1 MKNKQQKRI
10 FIVLMIIFTITLVS
24 VLVAVNIINVN
35 SSFRQQRR
43 MIRDDIGF
51 YGIEAFCGNDNQ
63 KIKRKEYDYSTSVV
77 LKNKTIM
84 VLSNSLKETTDK
96 DILSMTQKLQKSGKR
111 FGSIDDYIYLVRIL
125 KSGNTVYIFVNNKE
139 ALQNSKQF
147 FIVSIFIFLL
157 SVIVFTIISYY
168 LSRWM
173 IKPSEKAI
181 KNQKIFVANISHD
194 LKTPITIIRANAD
207 LIENEVKNKKSIK
220 YIQQETE
227 KLNHLVNEMLTLTR
241 IDNTIS
247 KENFKSFNFGD
258 SLFDVVLPFESIAY
272 EKGIRFNININIDEV
287 TDYFGD
293 ENNIQKLAEILI
305 DNAMSYTAK
314 GGIVDVD
321 AYENSKAV
329 TLSVTN
335 TGEPI
340 SDEKK
345 VEIFDRFYR
354 ESKSRERTGNHYG
367 LGLSIANTIV
377 KKHNGK
383 ITVESKNGK
392 NTFTVTL
399 PK

>member
-1 MKNKQQKRI
+1 M
-10 FIVLMIIFTITLVS
+10 LMIIFTITLVS

-63 KIKRKEYDYSTSVV
+63 KIKRQEYDYSTSVV
-77 LKNKTIM
+77 LKNKNIM

-96 DILSMTQKLQKSGKR
+96 DILSMTQKLQKNGKR

-258 SLFDVVLPFESIAY
+258 PLFDVVLPFESIAY
-272 EKGIRFNININIDEV
+272 EKGIRFNINIDEV

-392 NTFTVTL
+392 NTFTVIL

>member
-1 MKNKQQKRI
+1 M
-10 FIVLMIIFTITLVS
+10 LMIIFTITLVS
-24 VLVAVNIINVN
+24 ILVAVNIINVN

-63 KIKRKEYDYSTSVV
+63 KIKRQEYDYSTSVV
-77 LKNKTIM
+77 LKNKNIM

-96 DILSMTQKLQKSGKR
+96 DILSMTQKLQKNGKR

-220 YIQQETE
+220 YIKQETE

-272 EKGIRFNININIDEV
+272 EKGIRFNININEV

-293 ENNIQKLAEILI
+293 ESNIQKLAEILI

-392 NTFTVTL
+392 NTFTVIL

>member
-24 VLVAVNIINVN
+24 VLVAVNIINLN

-63 KIKRKEYDYSTSVV
+63 KIKRQEYDYSTSVV

-96 DILSMTQKLQKSGKR
+96 DILSMTQELQKNGKR

-272 EKGIRFNININIDEV
+272 EKGIRFNINIDEV

-293 ENNIQKLAEILI
+293 ESNIQKLAEILI

-354 ESKSRERTGNHYG
+354 ESKSRESTGSHYG

-383 ITVESKNGK
+383 ISIESKNGK
-392 NTFTVTL
+392 NTFTVIL

>member
-1 MKNKQQKRI
+1 
-10 FIVLMIIFTITLVS
+10 MIIFTITLIS
-24 VLVAVNIINVN
+24 VLVAVNIINLN

-63 KIKRKEYDYSTSVV
+63 KIKRQEYDYSTSVV
-77 LKNKTIM
+77 LKNKDIM

-96 DILSMTQKLQKSGKR
+96 DILNMTKELQKDKKR
-111 FGSIDDYIYLVRIL
+111 FGSIDDYIYVVRTL
-125 KSGNTVYIFVNNKE
+125 RSGNTVYIFVDNKE
-139 ALQNSKQF
+139 AMQNSKQF

-194 LKTPITIIRANAD
+194 LKTPITIIKANAD

-220 YIQQETE
+220 YIKQETE

-272 EKGIRFNININIDEV
+272 EKGIRFNINIDEV
-287 TDYFGD
+287 TDYLGD
-293 ENNIQKLAEILI
+293 ESNIQKLAEILI

-321 AYENSKAV
+321 AYENSKVV

-354 ESKSRERTGNHYG
+354 ESKSRESTGNHYG
-367 LGLSIANTIV
+367 LGLSIASTIV

-383 ITVESKNGK
+383 ISIESKNGK

>member
-24 VLVAVNIINVN
+24 ILVAVNIINVN

-63 KIKRKEYDYSTSVV
+63 KIKRQEYDYSTSVV
-77 LKNKTIM
+77 SKNKNIM

-272 EKGIRFNININIDEV
+272 EKGIRFNINIDEV

-293 ENNIQKLAEILI
+293 ESNIQKLAEILI

-392 NTFTVTL
+392 NTFTVIL

>member
-1 MKNKQQKRI
+1 M
-10 FIVLMIIFTITLVS
+10 LMIIFTITLVS
-24 VLVAVNIINVN
+24 ILVAVNIINVN

-63 KIKRKEYDYSTSVV
+63 KIKRQEYDYSTSVV
-77 LKNKTIM
+77 LKNKNIM

-227 KLNHLVNEMLTLTR
+227 KLNHLVNEMLTLNR

-272 EKGIRFNININIDEV
+272 EKGIRFNINIDEV

-293 ENNIQKLAEILI
+293 ESNIQKLAEILI

-392 NTFTVTL
+392 NTFTVIL

>member
-1 MKNKQQKRI
+1 M
-10 FIVLMIIFTITLVS
+10 LMIIFTITLVS
-24 VLVAVNIINVN
+24 VLVAVNIINLN

-63 KIKRKEYDYSTSVV
+63 KIKRQEYDYSTSVV

-96 DILSMTQKLQKSGKR
+96 DILSMTQELQKNGKK

-272 EKGIRFNININIDEV
+272 EKGIRFNINIDEV

-354 ESKSRERTGNHYG
+354 ESNSRESTGNHYG

-383 ITVESKNGK
+383 ISIESKNGK
-392 NTFTVTL
+392 NTFTVIL

>member
-1 MKNKQQKRI
+1 M
-10 FIVLMIIFTITLVS
+10 LMIIFTITLVS

-63 KIKRKEYDYSTSVV
+63 KIKRQEYDYSTSVV
-77 LKNKTIM
+77 LKNKNIM
-84 VLSNSLKETTDK
+84 VLSNSLKDTTDK
-96 DILSMTQKLQKSGKR
+96 DILNMTKELQKSGKR
-111 FGSIDDYIYLVRIL
+111 FGSIDNYIYLVRIL

-247 KENFKSFNFGD
+247 KENFKNFNFGD

-272 EKGIRFNININIDEV
+272 EKGIKFNINIDES
-287 TDYFGD
+287 TNYFGN
-293 ENNIQKLAEILI
+293 ETNIQKLAEILI
-305 DNAMSYTAK
+305 DNAMSYTSK

-321 AYENSKAV
+321 AYESSKAV

-345 VEIFDRFYR
+345 EEIFDRFYR
-354 ESKSRERTGNHYG
+354 ESKSRESTGNHYG
-367 LGLSIANTIV
+367 LGLSIASTIV

-383 ITVESKNGK
+383 ISVESKNGK

>member
-1 MKNKQQKRI
+1 M
-10 FIVLMIIFTITLVS
+10 LMIIFTITLVS
-24 VLVAVNIINVN
+24 VLVAVNIINLN

-63 KIKRKEYDYSTSVV
+63 KIKRQEYDYSTSVV
-77 LKNKTIM
+77 LKNKNIM
-84 VLSNSLKETTDK
+84 VLSNSLEKTTDK
-96 DILSMTQKLQKSGKR
+96 DILSMTQELQKSGKR

-157 SVIVFTIISYY
+157 SVILFTIISYY

-272 EKGIRFNININIDEV
+272 EKGIRFNINIDEV

-293 ENNIQKLAEILI
+293 ESNIQKLAEILI
-305 DNAMSYTAK
+305 DNAMSYTDK

-354 ESKSRERTGNHYG
+354 ESKSRESTGNHYG

-392 NTFTVTL
+392 NTFTVIL

>member
-1 MKNKQQKRI
+1 M
-10 FIVLMIIFTITLVS
+10 LMIIFTITLVS

-63 KIKRKEYDYSTSVV
+63 KIKRQEYDYSTSVV
-77 LKNKTIM
+77 LKNKNIM
-84 VLSNSLKETTDK
+84 VLSNSLKDTTDK
-96 DILSMTQKLQKSGKR
+96 DILNMTKGLQKSGKR
-111 FGSIDDYIYLVRIL
+111 FGSIDNYIYLVRIL

-247 KENFKSFNFGD
+247 KENFKNFNFGD

-272 EKGIRFNININIDEV
+272 EKGIKFNINIDES
-287 TDYFGD
+287 TNYFGN
-293 ENNIQKLAEILI
+293 ETNIQKLAEILI

-345 VEIFDRFYR
+345 EEIFDRFYR
-354 ESKSRERTGNHYG
+354 ESKSRESTGNHYG
-367 LGLSIANTIV
+367 LGLSIASTIV
-377 KKHNGK
+377 KKHKGK
-383 ITVESKNGK
+383 ISVESKNGK

>member
-1 MKNKQQKRI
+1 M
-10 FIVLMIIFTITLVS
+10 LMIIFTITLVS
-24 VLVAVNIINVN
+24 ILVAVNIINVN

-51 YGIEAFCGNDNQ
+51 YGIEAFCGNDNR
-63 KIKRKEYDYSTSVV
+63 KIKRQEYDYSTSVV
-77 LKNKTIM
+77 LKNKNIM

-272 EKGIRFNININIDEV
+272 EKGIRFNINIDEV

>member
-1 MKNKQQKRI
+1 M
-10 FIVLMIIFTITLVS
+10 LMIIFTITLVS

-63 KIKRKEYDYSTSVV
+63 KIKRQEYDYSTSVV

-272 EKGIRFNININIDEV
+272 EKGIRFNINININEV

-293 ENNIQKLAEILI
+293 ESNIQKLAEILI

-392 NTFTVTL
+392 NTFTVIL

>member
-1 MKNKQQKRI
+1 M
-10 FIVLMIIFTITLVS
+10 LMIIFTITLVS

-63 KIKRKEYDYSTSVV
+63 KIKRQEYDYSTSVV
-77 LKNKTIM
+77 LKNKNIM
-84 VLSNSLKETTDK
+84 VLSNSLKDTTDK
-96 DILSMTQKLQKSGKR
+96 DILNMTKGLQKSGKR
-111 FGSIDDYIYLVRIL
+111 FGSIDNYIYLVRIL

-247 KENFKSFNFGD
+247 KENFKNFNFGD

-272 EKGIRFNININIDEV
+272 EKGIKFNINIDES
-287 TDYFGD
+287 TNYFGN
-293 ENNIQKLAEILI
+293 ETNIQKLAEILI

-345 VEIFDRFYR
+345 EEIFDRFYR
-354 ESKSRERTGNHYG
+354 ESKSRESTGNHYG
-367 LGLSIANTIV
+367 LGLSIASTIV

>member
-111 FGSIDDYIYLVRIL
+111 FGSIDNYIYLVRIL

-272 EKGIRFNININIDEV
+272 EKGIRFNINIDEV

-354 ESKSRERTGNHYG
+354 ESKSRESTGNHYG

-383 ITVESKNGK
+383 ISIESKNGK
-392 NTFTVTL
+392 NTFTVIL

>member
-1 MKNKQQKRI
+1 M
-10 FIVLMIIFTITLVS
+10 LMIIFTITLVS
-24 VLVAVNIINVN
+24 ILVAVNIINVN

-63 KIKRKEYDYSTSVV
+63 KIKRQEYDYSTSVV
-77 LKNKTIM
+77 LKNKNIM

-96 DILSMTQKLQKSGKR
+96 DILSMTQKLQKNGKR

-139 ALQNSKQF
+139 SLQNSKQF

-272 EKGIRFNININIDEV
+272 EKGIRFNINIDEV

-392 NTFTVTL
+392 NTFTVIL

>member
-1 MKNKQQKRI
+1 M
-10 FIVLMIIFTITLVS
+10 LMIIFTITLVS

-63 KIKRKEYDYSTSVV
+63 KIKRQEYDYSTSVV
-77 LKNKTIM
+77 LKNKNIM
-84 VLSNSLKETTDK
+84 VLSNSLKDTTDK
-96 DILSMTQKLQKSGKR
+96 DILNMTKGLQKSGKR
-111 FGSIDDYIYLVRIL
+111 FGSIDDYIYVVRTL
-125 KSGNTVYIFVNNKE
+125 RSGNVVYIFVNNKE

-247 KENFKSFNFGD
+247 KENFKNFNFGD

-272 EKGIRFNININIDEV
+272 EKGIKFNINIDES
-287 TDYFGD
+287 TNYFGN
-293 ENNIQKLAEILI
+293 ETNIQKLAEILI

-321 AYENSKAV
+321 AYESSKV
-329 TLSVTN
+329 ITLSVTN

-345 VEIFDRFYR
+345 EEIFDRFYR
-354 ESKSRERTGNHYG
+354 ESKSRESTGNHYG
-367 LGLSIANTIV
+367 LGLSIASTIV

-383 ITVESKNGK
+383 ISVESKNGK

>member
-10 FIVLMIIFTITLVS
+10 FVVLMIIFTITLVS
-24 VLVAVNIINVN
+24 VLVAVNIINLN

-63 KIKRKEYDYSTSVV
+63 KIKRQEYDYSTSVV
-77 LKNKTIM
+77 LKNKNIM
-84 VLSNSLKETTDK
+84 VLSNSLKDTTDK
-96 DILSMTQKLQKSGKR
+96 DILNMTKGLQKSGKR
-111 FGSIDDYIYLVRIL
+111 FGSIDNYIYLVRIL

-247 KENFKSFNFGD
+247 KENFKNFNFGD

-272 EKGIRFNININIDEV
+272 EKGIKFNINIDES
-287 TDYFGD
+287 TNYFGN
-293 ENNIQKLAEILI
+293 ETNIQKLAEILI

-321 AYENSKAV
+321 AYESSKAV

-345 VEIFDRFYR
+345 EEIFDRFYR
-354 ESKSRERTGNHYG
+354 ESKSRESTGNHYG
-367 LGLSIANTIV
+367 LGLSIASTIV

-383 ITVESKNGK
+383 ISVESKNGK
-392 NTFTVTL
+392 NTFTVIL

>member
-24 VLVAVNIINVN
+24 ILVAVNIINVN

-63 KIKRKEYDYSTSVV
+63 KIKRQEYDYSTSVV
-77 LKNKTIM
+77 LKNKNIM

-173 IKPSEKAI
+173 IKPSEKVI

-272 EKGIRFNININIDEV
+272 EKGIRFNINIDEV

-293 ENNIQKLAEILI
+293 ESNIQKLAEILI
-305 DNAMSYTAK
+305 DNTMSYTAK

-392 NTFTVTL
+392 NTFTVIL

>member
-1 MKNKQQKRI
+1 M
-10 FIVLMIIFTITLVS
+10 LMIIFTITLVS
-24 VLVAVNIINVN
+24 ILVAVNIINVN

-63 KIKRKEYDYSTSVV
+63 KIKRQEYDYSTSVV
-77 LKNKTIM
+77 LKNKNIM

-272 EKGIRFNININIDEV
+272 EKGIRFNINIDEV

-293 ENNIQKLAEILI
+293 ESNIQKLAEILI

-392 NTFTVTL
+392 NTFTVIL

>member
-10 FIVLMIIFTITLVS
+10 FVVLMIIFTITLVS

-63 KIKRKEYDYSTSVV
+63 KIKRQEYDYSTSVV
-77 LKNKTIM
+77 LKNKNIM
-84 VLSNSLKETTDK
+84 VLSNSLEDTTDK
-96 DILSMTQKLQKSGKR
+96 DILNMTKGLQKSGKR
-111 FGSIDDYIYLVRIL
+111 FGSIDNYIYLVRIL

-247 KENFKSFNFGD
+247 KENFKNFNFGD

-272 EKGIRFNININIDEV
+272 EKGIRFNINIDES
-287 TDYFGD
+287 TNYFGN
-293 ENNIQKLAEILI
+293 ETNIQKLAEILI

-321 AYENSKAV
+321 AYESSKAV

-345 VEIFDRFYR
+345 EEIFDRFYR
-354 ESKSRERTGNHYG
+354 ESKSRESTGNHYG
-367 LGLSIANTIV
+367 LGLSIASTIV

-383 ITVESKNGK
+383 ISVESKNGK

>member
-1 MKNKQQKRI
+1 M
-10 FIVLMIIFTITLVS
+10 LMIIFTITLVS

-43 MIRDDIGF
+43 MIRDDIAF

-63 KIKRKEYDYSTSVV
+63 KIKRQEYDYSTSVV
-77 LKNKTIM
+77 LKNKNIM
-84 VLSNSLKETTDK
+84 VLSNSLKDTTDK
-96 DILSMTQKLQKSGKR
+96 DILNMTKGLQKSGKR
-111 FGSIDDYIYLVRIL
+111 FGSIDNYIYLVRIL

-220 YIQQETE
+220 YIKQETE

-247 KENFKSFNFGD
+247 KENFKNFNFGD

-272 EKGIRFNININIDEV
+272 EKGIKFNINIDES
-287 TDYFGD
+287 TNYFGN
-293 ENNIQKLAEILI
+293 ETNIQKLAEILI

-321 AYENSKAV
+321 AYESSKAV

-345 VEIFDRFYR
+345 EEIFDRFYR
-354 ESKSRERTGNHYG
+354 ESKSRESTGNHYG
-367 LGLSIANTIV
+367 LGLSIASTIV

-383 ITVESKNGK
+383 ISVESKNGK

>member
-1 MKNKQQKRI
+1 M
-10 FIVLMIIFTITLVS
+10 LMIIFTITLVS

-63 KIKRKEYDYSTSVV
+63 KIKRQEYDYSTSVV
-77 LKNKTIM
+77 LKNKNIM

-96 DILSMTQKLQKSGKR
+96 DILSMTQKLQKNGKR

-247 KENFKSFNFGD
+247 KGNFKSFNFGD

-272 EKGIRFNININIDEV
+272 EKGIRFNINIDEV

-392 NTFTVTL
+392 NTFTVIL

>member
-1 MKNKQQKRI
+1 M
-10 FIVLMIIFTITLVS
+10 LMIIFTITLIS
-24 VLVAVNIINVN
+24 ILVAVNIINLN

-63 KIKRKEYDYSTSVV
+63 KIKRQEYDYSTSVV
-77 LKNKTIM
+77 LKNKNIM
-84 VLSNSLKETTDK
+84 VLSNSLEETTDK
-96 DILSMTQKLQKSGKR
+96 DILSMTQELQKSGKR
-111 FGSIDDYIYLVRIL
+111 FGSIDDYIYLVRTL

-147 FIVSIFIFLL
+147 FIVSIFIYLL
-157 SVIVFTIISYY
+157 SMIAFTIISYY

-220 YIQQETE
+220 YIKQETE

-247 KENFKSFNFGD
+247 KENFKNFNFGD

-272 EKGIRFNININIDEV
+272 EKGIKFNINIDEG
-287 TDYFGD
+287 TNYFGN
-293 ENNIQKLAEILI
+293 ETHIQKLAEILI

-321 AYENSKAV
+321 AYENSKV
-329 TLSVTN
+329 ITLSVTN

-345 VEIFDRFYR
+345 EEIFDRFYR
-354 ESKSRERTGNHYG
+354 ESKSRESTGNHYG

-392 NTFTVTL
+392 NTFTVIL

>member
-10 FIVLMIIFTITLVS
+10 FVVLMIIFTITLAS
-24 VLVAVNIINVN
+24 VLVVVNIINLN

-63 KIKRKEYDYSTSVV
+63 KIKRQEYDYSTSVV
-77 LKNKTIM
+77 LKNKDIM
-84 VLSNSLKETTDK
+84 VLSNSLEKTTDK
-96 DILSMTQKLQKSGKR
+96 DILSMTQELQKSGKR
-111 FGSIDDYIYLVRIL
+111 FGSIDDYIYVVRTL
-125 KSGNTVYIFVNNKE
+125 RSGNTVYIFVNNKE

-147 FIVSIFIFLL
+147 FIVSIFIYIL
-157 SVIVFTIISYY
+157 SMIAFTIISYY

-272 EKGIRFNININIDEV
+272 EKGIRFNINIDEV

-293 ENNIQKLAEILI
+293 ESNIQKLAEILI

-321 AYENSKAV
+321 AYENSKVV

-354 ESKSRERTGNHYG
+354 ESKSRGSTGNHYG
-367 LGLSIANTIV
+367 LGLSIASTIV

-383 ITVESKNGK
+383 ISIESKNGK

>member
-1 MKNKQQKRI
+1 
-10 FIVLMIIFTITLVS
+10 MIIFTITLVS
-24 VLVAVNIINVN
+24 VLVAVNIINLN
-35 SSFRQQRR
+35 SSFIQQRR

-51 YGIEAFCGNDNQ
+51 YGIKAFCGNDNQ
-63 KIKRKEYDYSTSVV
+63 KIKRQEYDYSTSVV
-77 LKNKTIM
+77 LKNKNIM
-84 VLSNSLKETTDK
+84 VLSNSLEETADK
-96 DILSMTQKLQKSGKR
+96 DILSMTQELQKSEKR
-111 FGSIDDYIYLVRIL
+111 FGSIDDYIYVVRTL
-125 KSGNTVYIFVNNKE
+125 RSGNTVYIFVDNKE

-157 SVIVFTIISYY
+157 SVIAFTIISYY

-272 EKGIRFNININIDEV
+272 EKGIRFNINIDEV

-293 ENNIQKLAEILI
+293 ESNIQKLAEILI
-305 DNAMSYTAK
+305 DNAMSYTTK

-321 AYENSKAV
+321 AYENSKTV

-354 ESKSRERTGNHYG
+354 ASKSRESTGNHYG

-383 ITVESKNGK
+383 ISIESKNGK

>member
-1 MKNKQQKRI
+1 M
-10 FIVLMIIFTITLVS
+10 LMIIFTITLVS
-24 VLVAVNIINVN
+24 VLVAVNIINLN
-35 SSFRQQRR
+35 SSFIQQRR

-51 YGIEAFCGNDNQ
+51 YGIKAFCGNDNQ
-63 KIKRKEYDYSTSVV
+63 KIKRQEYDYSTSVV
-77 LKNKTIM
+77 LKNKNIM
-84 VLSNSLKETTDK
+84 VLSNSLEETADK
-96 DILSMTQKLQKSGKR
+96 DILSMTQELQKSEKR
-111 FGSIDDYIYLVRIL
+111 FGSIDDYIYVVRTL
-125 KSGNTVYIFVNNKE
+125 RSGNTVYIFVDNKE

-157 SVIVFTIISYY
+157 SVIAFTIISYY

-272 EKGIRFNININIDEV
+272 EKGIRFNININEV

-293 ENNIQKLAEILI
+293 ESNIQKLAEILI

-392 NTFTVTL
+392 NTFTVIL

>member
-1 MKNKQQKRI
+1 M
-10 FIVLMIIFTITLVS
+10 LMIIFTITLVS
-24 VLVAVNIINVN
+24 VLVAVNIINLN

-63 KIKRKEYDYSTSVV
+63 KIKRQEYDYSTSVV
-77 LKNKTIM
+77 LKNKDIM

-96 DILSMTQKLQKSGKR
+96 DILNMTKELQKDKKR
-111 FGSIDDYIYLVRIL
+111 FGSIDDYIYLVRTL
-125 KSGNTVYIFVNNKE
+125 RSGNTVYIFVDNKE
-139 ALQNSKQF
+139 AMQNSKQF

-194 LKTPITIIRANAD
+194 LKTPITIIKANAD

-220 YIQQETE
+220 YIKQETE

-272 EKGIRFNININIDEV
+272 EKGIRFNINIDEV

-293 ENNIQKLAEILI
+293 ESNIQKLAEILI

-321 AYENSKAV
+321 AYENSKVV

-354 ESKSRERTGNHYG
+354 ESKSRESTGNHYG
-367 LGLSIANTIV
+367 LGLSIASTIV

-383 ITVESKNGK
+383 ISIESKNGK

>member
-1 MKNKQQKRI
+1 M
-10 FIVLMIIFTITLVS
+10 LMIIFTITLVS

-63 KIKRKEYDYSTSVV
+63 KIKRQEYDYSTSVV
-77 LKNKTIM
+77 LKNKNIM

-207 LIENEVKNKKSIK
+207 LIENEVKNKISIK

-272 EKGIRFNININIDEV
+272 EKGIRFNINIDEV

-293 ENNIQKLAEILI
+293 ESNIQKLAEILI

-392 NTFTVTL
+392 NTFTVIL

>member
-1 MKNKQQKRI
+1 M
-10 FIVLMIIFTITLVS
+10 LMIIFTITLVS
-24 VLVAVNIINVN
+24 VLVAVNIINLN

-63 KIKRKEYDYSTSVV
+63 KIKRQEYDYSTSVV

-96 DILSMTQKLQKSGKR
+96 DILSMTQELQKNGKR

-272 EKGIRFNININIDEV
+272 EKGIRFNINIDES
-287 TDYFGD
+287 TTYFGD

-354 ESKSRERTGNHYG
+354 ESKSRESTGNHYG

-383 ITVESKNGK
+383 ISIESKNGK
-392 NTFTVTL
+392 NTFTVIL

>member
-1 MKNKQQKRI
+1 M
-10 FIVLMIIFTITLVS
+10 LMIIFTITLVS
-24 VLVAVNIINVN
+24 VLVAVNIINLN

-63 KIKRKEYDYSTSVV
+63 KIKRQEYDYSTSVV

-96 DILSMTQKLQKSGKR
+96 DILSMTQELQKNGKR

-147 FIVSIFIFLL
+147 YIVSIFIFLL

-272 EKGIRFNININIDEV
+272 EKGIMFNINIDEV

-293 ENNIQKLAEILI
+293 ESNIQKLAEILI

-354 ESKSRERTGNHYG
+354 ESKSRESTGNHYG

-383 ITVESKNGK
+383 ISIESKNGK
-392 NTFTVTL
+392 NTFTVIL

>member
-1 MKNKQQKRI
+1 M
-10 FIVLMIIFTITLVS
+10 LMIIFTITLVS

-63 KIKRKEYDYSTSVV
+63 KIKRQEYDYSTSVV

-181 KNQKIFVANISHD
+181 KNQRIFVANISHD

-272 EKGIRFNININIDEV
+272 EKGIRFNININEV

-293 ENNIQKLAEILI
+293 ESNIQKLAEILI

-392 NTFTVTL
+392 NTFTVIL

>member
-63 KIKRKEYDYSTSVV
+63 KIKRQEYDYSTSVV

-272 EKGIRFNININIDEV
+272 EKGIRFNININEV

-293 ENNIQKLAEILI
+293 ESNIQKLAEILI

-392 NTFTVTL
+392 NTFTVIL

>member
-1 MKNKQQKRI
+1 M
-10 FIVLMIIFTITLVS
+10 LMIIFTITLVS
-24 VLVAVNIINVN
+24 VLVAVNIINLN

-63 KIKRKEYDYSTSVV
+63 KIKRQEYDYSTSVV

-96 DILSMTQKLQKSGKR
+96 DILSMTQKLQKNGKR

-272 EKGIRFNININIDEV
+272 EKGIRFNINIDEV

-392 NTFTVTL
+392 NTFTVKL

>member
-24 VLVAVNIINVN
+24 VLVAVNIINLN

-63 KIKRKEYDYSTSVV
+63 KIKRQEYDYSTSVV
-77 LKNKTIM
+77 LKNKDIM

-96 DILSMTQKLQKSGKR
+96 DILNMTKELQKDKKR
-111 FGSIDDYIYLVRIL
+111 FGSIDDYIYVVRTL
-125 KSGNTVYIFVNNKE
+125 RSGNTVYIFVDNKE

-194 LKTPITIIRANAD
+194 LKTPITIIKANAD

-220 YIQQETE
+220 YIKQETE

-272 EKGIRFNININIDEV
+272 EKGISFNINIDEV

-293 ENNIQKLAEILI
+293 ESNIQKLAEILI

-321 AYENSKAV
+321 AYENSKIV

-354 ESKSRERTGNHYG
+354 ESKSRESTGNHYG
-367 LGLSIANTIV
+367 LGLSIASTIV

-383 ITVESKNGK
+383 ISIESKNGK

>member
-1 MKNKQQKRI
+1 M
-10 FIVLMIIFTITLVS
+10 LMIIFTITLVS
-24 VLVAVNIINVN
+24 ILVAVNIINVN

-96 DILSMTQKLQKSGKR
+96 DILSMTQELQKSRKR

-220 YIQQETE
+220 YIKQETE

-272 EKGIRFNININIDEV
+272 EKGIRFNINIDEV

-293 ENNIQKLAEILI
+293 ESNIQKLAEILI

-354 ESKSRERTGNHYG
+354 ESKSRESTGNHYG

-383 ITVESKNGK
+383 ISIESKNGK
-392 NTFTVTL
+392 NTFTVIL

>member
-63 KIKRKEYDYSTSVV
+63 KIKRQEYDYSTSVV

-272 EKGIRFNININIDEV
+272 EKGIRFNINIDEV

-392 NTFTVTL
+392 NTFTVIL

>member
-1 MKNKQQKRI
+1 M
-10 FIVLMIIFTITLVS
+10 LMIIFTITLVS
-24 VLVAVNIINVN
+24 ILVAVNIINLN

-96 DILSMTQKLQKSGKR
+96 DILSMTQELQKSRKR

-173 IKPSEKAI
+173 IEPSEKAI

-272 EKGIRFNININIDEV
+272 EKGIRFNINIDEV

-354 ESKSRERTGNHYG
+354 ASKSRESTGNHYG

-383 ITVESKNGK
+383 ISIESKNGK

>member
-1 MKNKQQKRI
+1 M
-10 FIVLMIIFTITLVS
+10 LMIIFTITLVS
-24 VLVAVNIINVN
+24 ILVAVNIINVN

-51 YGIEAFCGNDNQ
+51 YGIEAFFGNDNQ
-63 KIKRKEYDYSTSVV
+63 KIKRQEYDYSTSVV
-77 LKNKTIM
+77 LKNKNIM

-272 EKGIRFNININIDEV
+272 EKGIRFNINIDEV

-293 ENNIQKLAEILI
+293 ESNIQKLAEILI

-392 NTFTVTL
+392 NTFTVIL

>member
-24 VLVAVNIINVN
+24 VLVAVNIINLN
-35 SSFRQQRR
+35 SSFIQQRR

-51 YGIEAFCGNDNQ
+51 YGIKAFCGNDNQ
-63 KIKRKEYDYSTSVV
+63 KIKRQEYDYSTSVV
-77 LKNKTIM
+77 LKNKNIM
-84 VLSNSLKETTDK
+84 VLSNSLEETADK
-96 DILSMTQKLQKSGKR
+96 DLCMTQELQKSEKR
-111 FGSIDDYIYLVRIL
+111 FGSIDDYIYVVRTL
-125 KSGNTVYIFVNNKE
+125 RSGNTVYIFVDNKE

-157 SVIVFTIISYY
+157 SVIAFTIISYY

-207 LIENEVKNKKSIK
+207 LIENEVKNRKSIK

-272 EKGIRFNININIDEV
+272 EKGIRFNINIDEV

-293 ENNIQKLAEILI
+293 ESNIQKLAEILI

-354 ESKSRERTGNHYG
+354 ASKSRESTGNHYG

-383 ITVESKNGK
+383 ISIESKNGK
-392 NTFTVTL
+392 NTFTVIL

>member
-1 MKNKQQKRI
+1 M
-10 FIVLMIIFTITLVS
+10 LMIIFTITLVS
-24 VLVAVNIINVN
+24 VLVAVNIINLN
-35 SSFRQQRR
+35 SSFIQQRR

-51 YGIEAFCGNDNQ
+51 YGIKAFCGNDNQ
-63 KIKRKEYDYSTSVV
+63 KIKRQEYDYSTSVV
-77 LKNKTIM
+77 LKNKNIM
-84 VLSNSLKETTDK
+84 VLSNSLEETADK
-96 DILSMTQKLQKSGKR
+96 DILSMTQELQKSEKR
-111 FGSIDDYIYLVRIL
+111 FGSIDDYIYVVRTL
-125 KSGNTVYIFVNNKE
+125 RSGNTVYIFVDNKE

-157 SVIVFTIISYY
+157 SVIAFTIISYY

-272 EKGIRFNININIDEV
+272 EKGIRFNINIDEV

-293 ENNIQKLAEILI
+293 ESNIQKLAEILI
-305 DNAMSYTAK
+305 DNAISYTTK

-321 AYENSKAV
+321 AYENSKTV

-354 ESKSRERTGNHYG
+354 ASKSRESTGNHYG

-383 ITVESKNGK
+383 ISIESKNGK